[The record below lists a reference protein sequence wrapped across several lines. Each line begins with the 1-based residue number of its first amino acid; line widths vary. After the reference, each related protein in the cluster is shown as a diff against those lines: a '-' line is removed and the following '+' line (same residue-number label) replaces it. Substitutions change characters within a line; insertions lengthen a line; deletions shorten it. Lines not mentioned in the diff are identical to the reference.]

1 MNIKNLMILMFQLI
15 CLPVIA
21 NNSQDEVEKLYQNYW
36 KKCSNTSLMQSNPK
50 KAREYCNNAIEVDPN
65 NSDISSPYLLKSIIT
80 IMLTDE
86 LNTNKNKTIFENT
99 YRDLTKVIEK
109 TSSIGQKS
117 QASSYRLFTDL
128 LHKNRYKKYLGNNL
142 CTDLERGLNHK
153 AGRDLT
159 QILIVSHKNIKKE
172 CPQKY

>member
-1 MNIKNLMILMFQLI
+1 
-15 CLPVIA
+15 
-21 NNSQDEVEKLYQNYW
+21 
-36 KKCSNTSLMQSNPK
+36 MQSNPK
-50 KAREYCNNAIEVDPN
+50 KAREYCNKAIEVDPN

-109 TSSIGQKS
+109 TSSMVKNPKLHPID
-117 QASSYRLFTDL
+117 YL
-128 LHKNRYKKYLGNNL
+128 LIYCTKNRYKKYLGNNL

-153 AGRDLT
+153 AAGDLM
-159 QILIVSHKNIKKE
+159 
-172 CPQKY
+172 